1 MRTFNEYNTLHDKSA
16 PVFNKMHK
24 KVIFGPVMTRCLSS
38 LAQIISF
45 TTLVSLIAP
54 YVCIYGKKGNNHLQF
69 VQNVSMYFVCCIIV
83 LFDAFSNA
91 EVAGNIFS
99 FDEIFLCCNV
109 SCGPPGPDSV
119 SED

>member
-24 KVIFGPVMTRCLSS
+24 KVIFAPVMTRCLSS

-45 TTLVSLIAP
+45 TTLVMLIAP
-54 YVCIYGKKGNNHLQF
+54 YVCIYGKNLTIIRNLCKLYHF
-69 VQNVSMYFVCCIIV
+69 VCIIV
-83 LFDAFSNA
+83 LFDAFNETQSG

-109 SCGPPGPDSV
+109 SCGPPGPGSV

>member
-24 KVIFGPVMTRCLSS
+24 KVIFAPVMTRCLSS

-45 TTLVSLIAP
+45 TTLVMLIAP
-54 YVCIYGKKGNNHLQF
+54 YVCIYGKKETIIRIHLCKL
-69 VQNVSMYFVCCIIV
+69 YFVCIIV
-83 LFDAFSNA
+83 LFLMLLTQSG

-109 SCGPPGPDSV
+109 SCGPPGPGSV